1 MTCLNSQSLANL
13 ENSAESYWGPLSE
26 RTISGIPC
34 RANTDLRARIVSM
47 ELSEAR

>member
-1 MTCLNSQSLANL
+1 MFELLVSR
-13 ENSAESYWGPLSE
+13 EFAESYWGLLSE

-34 RANTDLRARIVSM
+34 RANTDLRAQIVSM